1 MILLPILKIVP
12 ACYSLSSLCWSKSV
26 PPPPPRNEAPR
37 LSSPRV
43 KKSLMV
49 LVAVKLFRLPV
60 IGYQTYMKFPN
71 SVRPPRLLLLVLLF
85 LLVAL
90 TILLCILLVLLV
102 LLTSVSM
109 SITFLLLILLPPST
123 LNTVILPIKNSVTQY
138 LAQATKSYLPS
149 PMLTLFSA
157 LSGLPQSLFN
167 RGGSVEQQAAP
178 SVVPVP
184 SVLVTPLCPISPS
197 PSSPLLTQPRTLR
210 RSKSWFRW

>member
-1 MILLPILKIVP
+1 MILFPILKLVP
-12 ACYSLSSLCWSKSV
+12 ACYSLSSLCRSKSV
-26 PPPPPRNEAPR
+26 PPPLPRDEAPQ
-37 LSSPRV
+37 LASPRV

-49 LVAVKLFRLPV
+49 VVAVTFLRLPI
-60 IGYQTYMKFPN
+60 IGYQAYMKIPN
-71 SVRPPRLLLLVLLF
+71 SVRPPRLLLLVLLL
-85 LLVAL
+85 LLVVL
-90 TILLCILLVLLV
+90 TVLLCILLVLLV

-109 SITFLLLILLPPST
+109 SITLLLLILLPPST
-123 LNTVILPIKNSVTQY
+123 LNTVVLPIKNSVTQY

-167 RGGSVEQQAAP
+167 RGGSVEQQAVP

-184 SVLVTPLCPISPS
+184 SVLITPLCPLSPS
-197 PSSPLLTQPRTLR
+197 PSSTLMTQPRTLR